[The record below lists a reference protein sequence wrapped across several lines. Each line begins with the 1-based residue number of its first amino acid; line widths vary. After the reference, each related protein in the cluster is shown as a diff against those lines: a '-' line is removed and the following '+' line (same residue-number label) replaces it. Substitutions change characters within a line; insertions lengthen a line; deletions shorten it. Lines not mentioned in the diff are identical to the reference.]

1 VGLVR
6 EERNNDNRGVGI
18 FVGKLGFYTR
28 TVCFLSLSHA
38 WFERQEQSATII
50 RGEDTDLHGKKMKAM
65 VLKKPG
71 EMTLE
76 NLSVPKPKDGEVLIK
91 VSVCGAC
98 HTDLDEFEGRL
109 EAKRPV
115 VLGHQVV
122 GTIAELGKDV
132 TKHKIG
138 DRVGVTWLY
147 SSCGKC
153 NFCKTGQENLCE
165 SAKWTGKDADG
176 GYAEYMVIGED
187 YAYPIPKRFSDS
199 QAAPLLC
206 AGVIGYRTLRLADI
220 KKGETI
226 GLYGFGASAHI
237 VIQIIK
243 HKFPDNP
250 VYAFTKSGGP
260 ASPQSGGRG
269 LAPRLEGREAC
280 GKGGHAELAKS
291 LGATWTGISGE
302 MPPVKL
308 DKIMDFTPVGECVRD
323 ALKILNRGGRLV
335 INAIR
340 KETLIPALDY
350 AQYLWL
356 EREIKSVANVTRR
369 DAQEFLPLAAQ
380 IPIVPTIEEF
390 PLEQAN
396 EVLMKIKHSKLKA
409 AAVLKIGV

>member
-1 VGLVR
+1 
-6 EERNNDNRGVGI
+6 
-18 FVGKLGFYTR
+18 
-28 TVCFLSLSHA
+28 
-38 WFERQEQSATII
+38 
-50 RGEDTDLHGKKMKAM
+50 MKAM

-71 EMTLE
+71 QPLE
-76 NLSVPKPKDGEVLIK
+76 LVDLPTPKPKEGEILIK

-109 EAKRPV
+109 ATKLPV
-115 VLGHQVV
+115 VPGHQVV
-122 GTIAELGKDV
+122 GTVSELGRV
-132 TKHKIG
+132 AAKHKLG

-153 NFCKTGQENLCE
+153 NFCKRGEENLCE
-165 SAKWTGKDADG
+165 SSKWTGKDVDG
-176 GYAEYMVIGED
+176 GYAEYMIINED
-187 YAYPIPKRFSDS
+187 YAYPIPKRFTDS

-243 HKFPDNP
+243 YKFPENP
-250 VYAFTKSGGP
+250 VFVFTKT
-260 ASPQSGGRG
+260 
-269 LAPRLEGREAC
+269 
-280 GKGGHAELAKS
+280 GGHAELAKS
-291 LGATWTGISGE
+291 LGAAWTGLSGDI
-302 MPPVKL
+302 PPEKL
-308 DKIMDFTPVGECVRD
+308 DKIMDFTPAGECVRD

-340 KETLIPALDY
+340 KETPVPELDY
-350 AQYLWL
+350 AEYLWL

-369 DAQEFLPLAAQ
+369 DAEEFLPLAAK

-390 PLEQAN
+390 TLEQAN
-396 EVLMKIKHSKLKA
+396 EVLMRIKQSKLKA
-409 AAVLKIGV
+409 AGIIRI